1 VTIPDSVTSIGDE
14 AFYFCSSLTTVT
26 MGNSVTS
33 IGDYA
38 FSDCSSLTTVR
49 FSGNAPTAFS
59 TSFPTLNAGFA
70 FKMRI
75 GATGFESGFQGKSVV
90 PKLIINSSKIDP
102 TGNLLIE
109 TDALNTAGL
118 KVMYAPNLS
127 SPFTDVTGF
136 TTQGAGGL
144 TVPPANSALQGTSGF
159 FRVVHDGGD

>member
-1 VTIPDSVTSIGDE
+1 
-14 AFYFCSSLTTVT
+14 
-26 MGNSVTS
+26 
-33 IGDYA
+33 
-38 FSDCSSLTTVR
+38 
-49 FSGNAPTAFS
+49 
-59 TSFPTLNAGFA
+59 
-70 FKMRI
+70 MRI